1 MSTEQTQKLA
11 EVVQRA
17 AQCMPD
23 YYASWHTA
31 AREVLA
37 NLETPQ
43 APPPPRK
50 AIQITS
56 HFDSDSNLDVT
67 TALCS
72 DGTILRFWSWD
83 KGWQVLPAIPQ
94 PGES

>member
-11 EVVQRA
+11 AMVQRA

-23 YYASWHTA
+23 YYASWHKD

-37 NLETPQ
+37 NLDSPQ
-43 APPPPRK
+43 APPPPR
-50 AIQITS
+50 AVIQIASSATS
-56 HFDSDSNLDVT
+56 NSNGTLY
-67 TALCS
+67 ALCN
-72 DGTILRFWSWD
+72 DGTILLRDRFGSKW
-83 KGWQVLPAIPQ
+83 VTLPAIPQ